1 VALLDALLDQG
12 VVIRLDPRAGP
23 EPPASDRRSAASSQ
37 DVEYRLSSTGDE
49 WMREFGLD
57 LEALQASRRPLIRH
71 CLDWSERRHH
81 IAGALG
87 QALAQRLFALGWLAP
102 GKLSRV
108 VTVSDHGAAALQARF
123 GIKLDPV

>member
-1 VALLDALLDQG
+1 
-12 VVIRLDPRAGP
+12 
-23 EPPASDRRSAASSQ
+23 
-37 DVEYRLSSTGDE
+37 
-49 WMREFGLD
+49 MREFGLD